1 MTRNR
6 QPHQKWMVSLLAAA
20 VFFAAAPGVPFI
32 AVPPAPLSAQAAGEA
47 RQASSGPTKIATVE
61 GITEYVMPNG
71 LRVLLFPDET
81 KPMITVNVTYFV
93 GSRHESYGETGMA
106 HLLEHLLFKG
116 TPNHPDIPQELTER
130 GARPNGTTWFDRTNY
145 YETFPASEDNLR
157 WALDLEAD
165 RMVNSFVS
173 AEDLA
178 SEMTVVRNE
187 FESGEN
193 SPYRVLQERTLSAA
207 YLWHNYGKST
217 IGARSDIE
225 NVPIERLRAFYRRY
239 YQPDNAMLVIA
250 GKFDEAKALE
260 LIEETFGK
268 IPRPERTDENAVY
281 PTYTREPTQD
291 GERQVTLRRTGDVQ
305 LINIAYHVPP
315 GSHEDFAALS
325 ILSHVM
331 GSAPSG
337 RLYKALV
344 EPKLATATGAFGFQL
359 REPGVMMFNATLRK
373 EDSIEAARD
382 VMLRTIEEAGRTE
395 FTEEEVER
403 ARASL
408 LRNWELAYNSTERVA
423 LQLSEWAA
431 MGDWRLMYIHRDR
444 LRQVRP
450 TDVQRVA
457 AAYLKP
463 ANRTLGMFIPT
474 DEPDRAEIPA
484 APDIVALVEG
494 YTGDASVAEG
504 EAFDP
509 TPENIESRTIRFALE
524 SGLEIALLPKRT
536 RGQTVVA
543 QLTFRHG
550 SEDALMNLGA
560 APTMA
565 GAMLM
570 RGTQKRTRQ
579 EIQDELSRL
588 KAQASVSGGA
598 TSAGAYLETTRE
610 NLSDV
615 LRLVAEILRE
625 PAFDAT
631 EFEQLKRQRIASLE
645 AQRSEPAPRAIIAYS
660 AHMSPRP
667 EGHPL
672 RTNTIEESIAETEA
686 VTLEDAKR
694 FYESFYG
701 GSHGEIAVVGDFD
714 ADEIRALLTE
724 LFGDWKSPRPF
735 QRIAS
740 THHEAEPR
748 SITIETPD
756 KANAFFIAGL
766 NLELRDDDPDF
777 PALVLGNYMLGGGFL
792 NSRLAVRIRQ
802 KDGLSYGVG
811 SSFSAGAQDRVGQWL
826 ANAIYAPQNAHRLE
840 AAFREEIERALA
852 DGFTAEEVDA
862 AKQGLL
868 QAQHLARAQDG
879 SLARMLASGL
889 YLDRTMEHNAQLEEK
904 IRALTPEQVRDA
916 LRRHLD
922 LDKMTFV
929 KAGDF
934 ANAKASEP
942 GTEPEPE
949 TEPEP

>member
-1 MTRNR
+1 MTSKC
-6 QPHQKWMVSLLAAA
+6 QPHRKWVVSVLAAA
-20 VFFAAAPGVPFI
+20 WLAVAP
-32 AVPPAPLSAQAAGEA
+32 AVPSIVGPPATLAAQAGDQA
-47 RQASSGPTKIATVE
+47 RQASSGPTKVATVE
-61 GITEYVMPNG
+61 GITEYVFPNG

-116 TPNHPDIPQELTER
+116 TPNHPNIPQELTER

-145 YETFPASEDNLR
+145 FETFPASEDNLR
-157 WALDLEAD
+157 WALELEAD

-193 SPYRVLQERTLSAA
+193 SPGRVLMERTLATA

-239 YQPDNAMLVIA
+239 YQPDNAMLVVA

-260 LIEETFGK
+260 MIQETFGK
-268 IPRPERTDENAVY
+268 IPRPERTDETRIY

-291 GERQVTLRRTGDVQ
+291 GERQVTLRRVGDVQ
-305 LINIAYHVPP
+305 MINVAYHVPP
-315 GSHEDFAALS
+315 GSHEDFAAIS
-325 ILSHVM
+325 ILAHVM
-331 GSAPSG
+331 GNAPSG

-344 EPKLATATGAFGFQL
+344 EPKLATSAGAFGYQL
-359 REPGVMMFNATLRK
+359 REPGMLIFSATLRK
-373 EDSIEAARD
+373 EDSIEATRD
-382 VMLRTIEEAGRTE
+382 VMLKTIEEAPTTE

-423 LQLSEWAA
+423 LELSEWAA

-444 LRQVRP
+444 LKKVTP
-450 TDVQRVA
+450 ADVQRVA

-474 DEPDRAEIPA
+474 EQPDRAEIPE
-484 APDIVALVEG
+484 APDIRALVEG
-494 YTGDASVAEG
+494 YTGSTEVAEG
-504 EAFDP
+504 EAFEP
-509 TPENIESRTIRFALE
+509 TPENIEARTIRFTLD
-524 SGLEIALLPKRT
+524 SGLKIALMPKRT
-536 RGQTVVA
+536 RGRTVVA

-550 SEDALMNLGA
+550 SEEALMNKGA
-560 APTMA
+560 APGMA

-570 RGTQKRTRQ
+570 RGTKNRSRQ
-579 EIQDELSRL
+579 QIQDELSRL
-588 KAQASVSGGA
+588 KAQANVSGGA
-598 TSAGAYLETTRE
+598 TSAGAYIETTRE
-610 NLSDV
+610 NFVDV
-615 LRLVAEILRE
+615 LRLVAEVLRE
-625 PAFDAT
+625 PAFDPT
-631 EFEQLKRQRIASLE
+631 EFEQLKRQQLAALE
-645 AQRSEPAPRAIIAYS
+645 SQRSEPIARAISTFS
-660 AHMSPRP
+660 AHLNPRP
-667 EGHPL
+667 AGHPL
-672 RTNTIEESIAETEA
+672 RTNTIEESIAEVEA
-686 VTLEDAKR
+686 VTLEDVKN

-714 ADEIRALLTE
+714 PDEIRALLTE
-724 LFGDWKSPRPF
+724 LFGDWKSPQPF

-740 THHEAEPR
+740 TYQEVEPK
-748 SITIETPD
+748 SFTIETPD
-756 KANAFFIAGL
+756 KANAVFLAGMTFPM
-766 NLELRDDDPDF
+766 RDDDPDY
-777 PALVLGNYMLGGGFL
+777 PAMVLGNYMLGGGFL

-811 SSFSAGAQDRVGQWL
+811 SSFSAGATDRVGQWL
-826 ANAIYAPQNAHRLE
+826 ANAIYAPQNAERLE
-840 AAFREEIERALA
+840 AAFREEIERVLRE
-852 DGFTAEEVDA
+852 GFTAEEVEA

-868 QAQHLARAQDG
+868 QSRHLSRAQDG
-879 SLARMLASGL
+879 SLARMLANGL
-889 YLDRTMEHNAQLEEK
+889 YLDRTMQHDAELDEK
-904 IRALTPEQVRDA
+904 IRALTPEQIHAA

-922 LDKMTFV
+922 LNKMTFV

-934 ANAKASEP
+934 ANAKAAGP
-942 GTEPEPE
+942 GTEPETQPE
-949 TEPEP
+949 S